1 LYEWLGES
9 DSVLIGK
16 QNPLICPGFSINKH
30 ENQHFWQ
37 NIGFSKP
44 GCGISGSTGASALNG
59 RRIYNRRVQSEELS
73 PIILAEDLVK
83 VYEAG
88 KLWVT
93 AVRGVSLSVRK
104 GEFVAIVGP
113 SGSGKSTLFYLLG
126 GLTRATKGRVVID
139 GVDFATLDDG
149 ERTRLR
155 KHRIGF
161 VFQKF
166 NLLPTLSAMG
176 NIEIAY
182 TISGRKEPMDLKYL
196 DYLSDMLSIRGRLKH
211 RPAELSGGEQQRV
224 AIARALVTRPAIVLA
239 DEPTG
244 NLDTANSDAV
254 LQMLMRSNRELG
266 QTTLMITHNP
276 EAAAVASRIL
286 YMRDGQIVREEKGSR
301 SDEALPIAAA
311 PMRV

>member
-1 LYEWLGES
+1 MA
-9 DSVLIGK
+9 V
-16 QNPLICPGFSINKH
+16 
-30 ENQHFWQ
+30 
-37 NIGFSKP
+37 
-44 GCGISGSTGASALNG
+44 LNG
-59 RRIYNRRVQSEELS
+59 RSIYNRKVESEAS
-73 PIILAEDLVK
+73 SQIILAENLTK
-83 VYEAG
+83 VYMAG
-88 KLWVT
+88 RIQVT
-93 AVRGVSLSVRK
+93 AVRGVSLSVTK

-126 GLTRATKGRVVID
+126 GLTRATEGRVVID

-149 ERTRLR
+149 ARTKLR

-182 TISGRKEPMDLKYL
+182 AISGRTEPLDLKYL
-196 DYLSDMLSIRGRLKH
+196 DYLSDMLSIQGRLKH
-211 RPAELSGGEQQRV
+211 RPSELSGGEQQRV

-244 NLDTANSDAV
+244 NLDTKNSDAV
-254 LQMLMRSNRELG
+254 LQMLLRSNRELG

-276 EAAAVASRIL
+276 EAASVASRIL
-286 YMRDGQIVREEKGSR
+286 YMRDGQIVREERGSR
-301 SDEALPIAAA
+301 SGDDLP
-311 PMRV
+311 V

>member
-1 LYEWLGES
+1 VSPEA
-9 DSVLIGK
+9 
-16 QNPLICPGFSINKH
+16 NP
-30 ENQHFWQ
+30 
-37 NIGFSKP
+37 
-44 GCGISGSTGASALNG
+44 
-59 RRIYNRRVQSEELS
+59 
-73 PIILAEDLVK
+73 PIIVADKLTK
-83 VYEAG
+83 VYAAG
-88 KLWVT
+88 RIQVA
-93 AVRGVSLSVRK
+93 AVRGVSFEVAA

-126 GLTRATKGRVVID
+126 GLTRATEGRVVID
-139 GVDFATLDDG
+139 GVDFATLNDA

-182 TISGRKEPMDLKYL
+182 DISGRKEPMDRAYL
-196 DYLSDMLSIRGRLKH
+196 DHLSDLLSIKGRLEH
-211 RPAELSGGEQQRV
+211 RPSELSGGEQQRV

-244 NLDTANSDAV
+244 NLDTKNSDAV
-254 LQMLMRSNRELG
+254 LAMLQRSNRELG

-276 EAAAVASRIL
+276 EAAAIATRIL
-286 YMRDGQIVREEKGSR
+286 HVRDGEIVRIEAGSGSAR
-301 SDEALPIAAA
+301 SAANDA
-311 PMRV
+311 SAGV